1 MKRLLFAASILG
13 VALLAAQSEIMT
25 FSPAVSPTPGGY
37 TVVAGE
43 IPNVDSSHLSRKT
56 VIRLDTKTGRASYAD
71 TVNLGDE
78 TVLMWEEIHDRDS
91 FIEYIN
97 NKAAR
102 KAQDERIK
110 AAQAAQAEQLAKPSG
125 M

>member
-1 MKRLLFAASILG
+1 MKRLFFAASILG

-43 IPNVDSSHLSRKT
+43 IPNVDGSHLPRKT

-78 TVLMWEEIHDRDS
+78 TVLMWRNIHDRDS
-91 FIEYIN
+91 LIEYIN
-97 NKAAR
+97 NKAEHNALL
-102 KAQDERIK
+102 KQT
-110 AAQAAQAEQLAKPSG
+110 AKPPG

>member
-1 MKRLLFAASILG
+1 MKRLFFAASILG

-37 TVVAGE
+37 TLVAGE
-43 IPNVDSSHLSRKT
+43 IPNDDGNPLPRKT
-56 VIRLDTKTGRASYAD
+56 VIRLDTKTGRAAYAN
-71 TVNLGDE
+71 TVNIGDK

-91 FIEYIN
+91 LIEYIN
-97 NKAAR
+97 NKAEHNALL
-102 KAQDERIK
+102 K
-110 AAQAAQAEQLAKPSG
+110 QAAKPPG